1 MRKLLI
7 LVILFSNVLSFSQ
20 NGKVLS
26 DKEYYSLQEESRRL
40 LNSNIDSSYI
50 LADKI
55 EKSSKYLHKAF
66 AQGIKSYI
74 SQIKGDSIQSKKN
87 YAKAVFFLKKEKN
100 STEKLKIQSYLINFE
115 GLCEWK
121 KGNLS
126 KALDCFERGKNISVK
141 LDDTLQIIKFNS
153 NIAVINGEIEDYNK
167 AIKITKDVLF
177 LLDNNIGKFD
187 EKQYYSN
194 KSINYVNIGRYYQKN
209 YQLDN
214 SKKTYLDSSF
224 FYYKK
229 AIFYSEYSL
238 INRISAEKLIGVNFL
253 LKNEYD
259 KALKTLNKTLVLINE
274 NDGDFKEEVANI
286 NYNIGC
292 SYYLKKKLLESLTYF
307 KKVDSLYH
315 SDKENVHVV
324 NYIGSN
330 NYQAKIYLELGNL
343 SEANKHSKI
352 ASEEY
357 EKNIEYLADKKNDL
371 ISRVSNRELQNE
383 MLSIQKKYR
392 SEFILGTIL
401 KSIII
406 LFVLVL
412 VFLLVKTYR
421 DKKRIVAKVNLL
433 IEESKR
439 EYDKEKSIDKISEIN
454 KKSILI
460 SGEEEEEIVK
470 KINLVNEKHLYL
482 KQEFNQQYL
491 AKKLKTNTTYL
502 SYIFNKVYGK
512 TFSVYYNELRLDFV
526 INEIINNKKFREY
539 STQAIAESAGYKN
552 ADSFTISFKK
562 KTGLTPFQFINEIK
576 KREFN

>member
-7 LVILFSNVLSFSQ
+7 LVVLFSNVLAFSQ

-40 LNSNIDSSYI
+40 INANIDSSYI

-55 EKSSKYLHKAF
+55 EKSNKYLHKAF
-66 AQGIKSYI
+66 ALGIKSYI
-74 SQIKGDSIQSKKN
+74 FQIKGDSIQSKKN
-87 YAKAVFFLKKEKN
+87 YAKAVFFLNKEKN
-100 STEKLKIQSYLINFE
+100 SIEKLKIQSYLINFE
-115 GLCEWK
+115 GLSEWK
-121 KGNLS
+121 RNNYLKS
-126 KALDCFERGKNISVK
+126 LDCFEKGEKISEEIK
-141 LDDTLQIIKFNS
+141 DTFQIIKFMGNKALIKSEIGEYNS
-153 NIAVINGEIEDYNK
+153 
-167 AIKITKDVLF
+167 AIKITKKVLS
-177 LLDNNIGKFD
+177 LIDRNINQYD

-194 KSINYVNIGRYYQKN
+194 KSTNNLHLGWYFQKKYQN
-209 YQLDN
+209 DV
-214 SKKTYLDSSF
+214 SKKNYLDSSF
-224 FYYKK
+224 FYYEK

-238 INRISAEKLIGVNFL
+238 INRINAEKSIGINFL
-253 LKNEYD
+253 LKDEYD
-259 KALKTLNKTLVLINE
+259 KALKLLKKTLVLINE
-274 NDGDFKEEVANI
+274 DDGDYKAEVANI

-292 SYYLKKKLLESLTYF
+292 CYYFKRKRLESLAYF

-315 SDKENVHVV
+315 SNKNKVHVV

-343 SEANKHSKI
+343 NEANKYSKI

-357 EKNIEYLADKKNDL
+357 EKNTEYLANKKNEL
-371 ISRVSNRELQNE
+371 ISRISSKELQNE
-383 MLSIQKKYR
+383 MLAIQKKYR

-421 DKKRIVAKVNLL
+421 DKKRIIAKVNLL
-433 IEESKR
+433 IEESKNER
-439 EYDKEKSIDKISEIN
+439 NKEETIKNSEIDK
-454 KKSILI
+454 KTILI
-460 SGEEEEEIVK
+460 SGEEEDEIVK
-470 KINLVNEKHLYL
+470 KINLVNEKQLYL

-576 KREFN
+576 KREFI